1 MAEGPQSAAPL
12 APGRLAM
19 RLPWRTSV
27 LRRLALLRRFRG
39 DERGSTLIE
48 FAMITMALVMLL
60 GGIVEF
66 SMIMLAKNSMEAA
79 TNISSRLGKTGF
91 TDDGLSREDTILA
104 EVERR
109 TGAIIDPELLEISSK
124 AYDQFDQIGKPEPWN
139 DANEDGFPDPGEYTD
154 INGNGQYDEDMG
166 VAGVGGSDD
175 VVVYTVSYPWR
186 VFTPLVGQFFGSD
199 STVNL
204 TASSVVKNEPF

>member
-1 MAEGPQSAAPL
+1 MAR
-12 APGRLAM
+12 GRLAK
-19 RLPWRTSV
+19 RLPRGKGAPC
-27 LRRLALLRRFRG
+27 RRGLLRGFRD
-39 DERGSTLIE
+39 DETGSTLIE
-48 FAMITMALVMLL
+48 FAMISVALVTLL

-79 TNISSRLGKTGF
+79 TNISSRLGKTGYA
-91 TDDGLSREDTILA
+91 DGGLTREETILA

-109 TGAIIDPELLEISSK
+109 TGAIIDPEKLEITSK

-154 INGNGQYDEDMG
+154 INGNGQYDQDMG
-166 VAGVGGSDD
+166 IAGIGGSDD
-175 VVVYTVSYPWR
+175 IVVYTVSYPWR
-186 VFTPLVGQFFGSD
+186 VFTPLIGRFFGSD
-199 STVNL
+199 STLTL